1 MGVQEDT
8 TASGQKIGGGGIVD
22 AVSYSHHSTDLHMGN
37 GGDEG
42 CNEVYGLVGYGS
54 VGKGCL
60 GLDAEKSF
68 QRLWG
73 VCGAI
78 KGKAGEIR
86 AMVEV
91 RLAVLEEEVVARE
104 KILNL
109 AEQHLESYKDKTVF
123 RGRHVRPE
131 DQMELTAR
139 RYQASEAKKFLA
151 DMQQEYDQKF
161 EEGFRAEAE
170 LQMGRG
176 VIIAG
181 VVGNKEKHLNGV
193 YEPTGSAYNDKPL
206 LRKHRRLNLT
216 MTTCQKQVI
225 DGDEEAW
232 LRFSLDGRWMVS
244 STPNK
249 DANDTIAWCASEEK
263 GIHHPTE
270 VKSWKIYYN
279 HNKSAWEKHPPM
291 TCLVADEQNV
301 TNSRKKEEEDII
313 TMVREDE
320 NTQNERIKN
329 QVTSWYAQTV
339 DKMKACQGTQISCLH
354 EMRRR
359 AAEGITLR
367 SHLEAEAVKQNA
379 AADVREPTELNPLNE
394 WVEEYKRALLRDP
407 AAAAA
412 AAAEKRDQVNPSNE
426 WVQE

>member
-1 MGVQEDT
+1 MASMLWGLGSMGVQEDT
-8 TASGQKIGGGGIVD
+8 AASGQKIGS
-22 AVSYSHHSTDLHMGN
+22 VSYSHPNSL
-37 GGDEG
+37 GGDER
-42 CNEVYGLVGYGS
+42 CNEVYGLVGYGP
-54 VGKGCL
+54 VGKGRL
-60 GLDAEKSF
+60 GLDAEESF
-68 QRLWG
+68 QSLWG
-73 VCGAI
+73 ACGAI

-86 AMVEV
+86 AMVKV
-91 RLAVLEEEVVARE
+91 RLAALEEEVVARE
-104 KILNL
+104 KILE
-109 AEQHLESYKDKTVF
+109 AAQQHLESYKDKTVF
-123 RGRHVRPE
+123 GGRHVRPE

-139 RYQASEAKKFLA
+139 RYQVLEASHYLA

-216 MTTCQKQVI
+216 ITTCQPQVI
-225 DGDEEAW
+225 DGDEDAW

-270 VKSWKIYYN
+270 VNSWKIYYN
-279 HNKSAWEKHPPM
+279 HNKAAWEKHPPM
-291 TCLVADEQNV
+291 TCLVGEEKNV
-301 TNSRKKEEEDII
+301 TNSRKKEEEDRI

-320 NTQNERIKN
+320 NTKNERIKD

-339 DKMKACQGTQISCLH
+339 DKMKACQGTQSSCLH

-359 AAEGITLR
+359 AAEGIALR

-379 AADVREPTELNPLNE
+379 AADVREPTEISPPNE

-412 AAAEKRDQVNPSNE
+412 AAAEKRDQVKPSNE
-426 WVQE
+426 